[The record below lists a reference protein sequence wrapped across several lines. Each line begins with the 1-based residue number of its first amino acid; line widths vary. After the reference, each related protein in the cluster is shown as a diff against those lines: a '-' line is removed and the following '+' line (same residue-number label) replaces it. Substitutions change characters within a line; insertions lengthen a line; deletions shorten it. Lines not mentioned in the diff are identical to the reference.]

1 MATSVHSN
9 LWPRQTR
16 CQPTATTR
24 EGTSQLLGCDEGPS
38 WLLREG
44 AARSVLRAERSGGE
58 ETPGD
63 RSPSF
68 GQEFTDVCDV
78 VPPGGT
84 SDRKDEDLRLQDS
97 APSITNPAY
106 GKQ

>member
-58 ETPGD
+58 EKPGD
-63 RSPSF
+63 RRLSAKNLPTCATWCHQ
-68 GQEFTDVCDV
+68 GALQIGKTKTCACRTP
-78 VPPGGT
+78 VP
-84 SDRKDEDLRLQDS
+84 L
-97 APSITNPAY
+97 
-106 GKQ
+106 